1 MTARYISTSPAL
13 SKAAP
18 MISVNQ
24 CTPETSLPVTMKA
37 IKAAT
42 VEELSEAPGMNI
54 SAAKSLREF
63 LDNEE

>member
-1 MTARYISTSPAL
+1 
-13 SKAAP
+13 
-18 MISVNQ
+18 
-24 CTPETSLPVTMKA
+24 MKA

-63 LDNEE
+63 LDGEE